1 MTKKKIFLLCE
12 PKHANI
18 GDQAQLIC
26 TLDWLKEKLPHY
38 EIVRVGYM
46 FGPFDFFLKTRIKD
60 IFVLFKYIWLKF
72 TVQKDDIFI
81 GHSGYFFVDHHIG
94 WTSFAFIQKYFPQ
107 QRMIILPQTVNF
119 YSPVAQQLAKN
130 SFENKNNITLL
141 CRDKVS
147 LENAKKLFGTTR
159 LLLLPDIVT
168 SLIGTKQYYYKR
180 KGILFCMRDD
190 VEQYYTSEQ
199 INMLMKR
206 FGNIRKEKVD
216 TTLHGISS
224 SYLAKNRKK
233 LIWDMIDKIAT
244 YKVVITDRYH
254 GTIFSAIASTPVVVI
269 NSADH
274 KLSSGVKWFPK
285 DVFGD
290 YVQYAENL
298 DEAYE
303 KAYILLSKTDLKYN
317 NPPYFKKNYWDKLAD
332 IIFRTNNE

>member
-18 GDQAQLIC
+18 GDQAQLMC
-26 TLDWLKEKLPHY
+26 TLDWLKEELPHY
-38 EIVRVGYM
+38 KIVRVGYM
-46 FGPFDFFLKTRIKD
+46 FGPFDFFLKTRLKD
-60 IFVLFKYIWLKF
+60 IFVLFKYIWIKF

-81 GHSGYFFVDHHIG
+81 GHSGYLFVDHHIG
-94 WTSFAFIQKYFPQ
+94 WTSFAFIRKYFPQ
-107 QRMIILPQTVNF
+107 QRMIILPQTINF

-130 SFENKNNITLL
+130 SFKNKNNIILL

-147 LENAKKLFGTTR
+147 FENAKKLFGTTQ
-159 LLLLPDIVT
+159 LLLSPDIVT
-168 SLIGTKQYYYKR
+168 SLIGTKQYSYKR
-180 KGILFCMRDD
+180 NGVLFCMRND
-190 VEQYYTSEQ
+190 VEQYYKPER
-199 INMLMKR
+199 IDALMQR
-206 FGNIRKEKVD
+206 FGNIRKEKID
-216 TTLHGISS
+216 TTLNGINT
-224 SYLAKNRKK
+224 SYLEKNRKK

-285 DVFGD
+285 EVFGD

-298 DEAYE
+298 EDAYE
-303 KAYILLSKTDLKYN
+303 KANAMLSKTDLKYN
-317 NPPYFKKNYWDKLAD
+317 NSPYFKKNYWDKLAD
-332 IIFRTNNE
+332 LIFRQNNE